1 MDPVVNPPCRVLPA
15 RRSDLAAVS
24 AIAQACFTV
33 PWPLQE
39 LEKELT
45 RAHATLR
52 VVWPTEA
59 DAPLAGFMSY
69 WHVDTEV
76 QIMNV
81 AVAPAQQQRGFG
93 SALVSDALALA
104 SRQGATSAVLEVRRS
119 NLAALRLYE
128 RHGFVRVGVRAR
140 YYSDNQEDAFVMCRD
155 LPCR

>member
-1 MDPVVNPPCRVLPA
+1 MQALDKPYRILPA
-15 RRSDLAAVS
+15 RHHDLGAIS

-52 VVWPTEA
+52 VLWPTGG
-59 DAPLAGFMSY
+59 PVAGFVSY

-81 AVAPAQQQRGFG
+81 AIAPAQQQRGFG
-93 SALVSDALALA
+93 SALLEDALALA
-104 SRQGATSAVLEVRRS
+104 VRQGATSAVLEVRRS
-119 NLAALRLYE
+119 NLPALRLYE
-128 RHGFVRVGVRAR
+128 RHGFARVGVRAR
-140 YYSDNQEDAFVMCRD
+140 YYSDNQEDAIVMCRD